1 MATMPSKNRVQPM
14 GKHSKTSKSGESPTG
29 WHSSFVPRKG
39 KGRMKNGHRR
49 TGSFSSTLDGS
60 EQTESSHWI
69 RNHIRMREC
78 ITFIPD
84 EKRKKRKTSIIS
96 KGDDRKCKCGYLYS
110 HHHHITKEKP
120 SDTKW
125 NSLKHTAMAKTNA
138 FGELEFVG
146 FGQRVGKFVR
156 VDHTTEPEDVL
167 KLMREQWKL
176 ELPNLLISVT
186 GGAKNFYIK
195 PRLQEVFRKG
205 LIKAA
210 QSTGAW
216 IITGG
221 THAGVMKHV
230 GEAVRTN
237 AVAGRSDNK
246 VVAIGVATWGIVHH
260 KDELINPQGSFPAR
274 YHLED
279 PPPGR
284 AALDPNHSHF
294 ILVDDGTNEQFG
306 KEIKLR
312 AELEKRISEHK
323 TRACTHAPGSSSV
336 SIPVVLLA
344 LQGGPGTLETVY
356 QGVSNNT
363 PAVIVEGSGGAAD
376 ILAYGFNH
384 SPEELVAVEG
394 HVGQYEIVG
403 RVDKQL
409 EEVLRA
415 KIVEEFGGSDPS
427 KLDPNKLKVW
437 TKWVV
442 DSIKKKQLLSVFEI
456 DSRES
461 AKNIDVAMLR
471 ALLRA
476 NKDDYQH
483 QLKLALAW
491 NRSDIAET
499 DIFTADRR
507 WKQEELED
515 LMYSAILEDKVN
527 FVKLFLENGV
537 SLKDFLTVRRLQR
550 LYSEIPQSGVLFDLL
565 QKRLRERISSSTSKS
580 LSRKPSSAKISVTMD
595 DVGHVIQSLMGEIYV
610 PLYER
615 NPERYAGVDPKA
627 LCEDPT
633 RELFLFC
640 VLLNRQE
647 MARLFWEEGKEG
659 VAAALVA
666 SKLLKSM
673 ARELEND
680 TEMSEEMLE
689 HADKFEDLA
698 LGVLNECWGEDEL
711 RTQLLLVRELYLW
724 GELTCLRIAISGNHL
739 NFIAHSA
746 CQALLNNIWMGKM
759 ALDTS
764 MIRLFSCIFIPPLVP
779 ALIYFRE
786 DQKEEETLIEPLGT
800 DERHYSIAPGSMRRP
815 VVARTKT
822 SAGMIV
828 DDIPEG
834 EDLNKSMEMVV
845 VHSSG
850 SGLINNRQKQ
860 VQLKEEDEE
869 DEEEYEAPATEE
881 GELDFRSSGKRIGLL
896 TRFYLF
902 YDAPIT
908 TFMHNVLS
916 YILFLCLYSVVILR
930 QFEFNVLSVI
940 DYILAVWIF
949 TLFCEE
955 IRQLITTEARS
966 VSGKLLE
973 YVGNSWNLFDL
984 ANITTFVVA
993 FALRFF
999 PETFSAARVLY
1010 SLNLMIFFFRLLH
1023 IFYINKEMGPKLIMI
1038 ARMLKDLIFFIF
1050 ILIIFILAYGVAS
1063 QAILYPN
1070 ETRAGTILQGIFH
1083 KAYFQIYG
1091 ELFLEEIMNDGFTC
1105 EANDTLAIATN
1116 QQRCPSEVGTYL
1128 VPVLLGLYMLVTNVL
1143 LLNLLIAMF
1152 GYTFEKVQ
1160 ENTDKIWKFQ
1170 RYDLIKEYSD
1180 RPPLAPP
1187 VIFFSHIFLLF
1198 RAITM
1203 GCCKKCRPGDSVM
1216 KVKLE
1221 KAERKQL
1228 ILWEYL
1234 NSENY
1239 LQQTRREKSQETD
1252 ERVHNTQEKVDELK
1266 DLASEQDERLTRL
1279 EEQMMKSTMSLDSI
1293 VQAQA
1298 WIIKSLQQNKL
1309 AASEDAP
1316 ELEVTPAEKAPRAA
1330 VPSLTREPSSMNVGK
1345 RPKTVKGRRR
1355 TLDSQPVQEIHQK
1368 ARTTPYP
1375 MCDVNRCLVPD
1386 DKVPWEVPFSS
1397 YHPVN
1402 YTAEC
1407 VLAGPPWADVDLMS
1421 MSLEERPFLMFNQL
1435 DTKFKGAVDRTSFI
1449 GTYKVKEKLPLNPK
1463 GRTGMVGRG
1472 LLGRFGPNHAADPV
1486 VTRWKRDK
1494 YGNKEVHPE
1503 SSRNVLEFVAIQRR
1517 DNLLWAIPGGM
1528 VEPGENL
1535 TMTLK
1540 NEFGEEALGKLDKTE
1555 QERMDMSHKLDKLF
1569 RQGKEVFKGYSD
1581 DPRNTDNAWIETT
1594 AINYHDEEGYL
1605 MQNFT
1610 LQAGDDAGAV
1620 RWQDVDGTSPL
1631 FASHQAILKHVAG
1644 FHNAHF

>member
-1 MATMPSKNRVQPM
+1 MPSKNRVQPM
-14 GKHSKTSKSGESPTG
+14 TKLGKTAKSGESPTG

-39 KGRMKNGHRR
+39 KGRMRNGHRR
-49 TGSFSSTLDGS
+49 TGSFSSTFDTS
-60 EQTESSHWI
+60 EETESSHWI

-84 EKRKKRKTSIIS
+84 EKS
-96 KGDDRKCKCGYLYS
+96 KGEDRKCKCGYLYS

-323 TRACTHAPGSSSV
+323 TRASTHAPGSSSV

-415 KIVEEFGGSDPS
+415 KIVEEFGGSDPT

-550 LYSEIPQSGVLFDLL
+550 LYSS
-565 QKRLRERISSSTSKS
+565 
-580 LSRKPSSAKISVTMD
+580 
-595 DVGHVIQSLMGEIYV
+595 
-610 PLYER
+610 
-615 NPERYAGVDPKA
+615 DPKA

-850 SGLINNRQKQ
+850 SGLINNRQTQ
-860 VQLKEEDEE
+860 PVQLKEKDEE

-1266 DLASEQDERLTRL
+1266 DLASEQDKRLTRL
-1279 EEQMMKSTMSLDSI
+1279 EKQMMMTHHFFFTFSQADRVDELKDDHDD
-1293 VQAQA
+1293 AQA

-1309 AASEDAP
+1309 AASEAPP
-1316 ELEVTPAEKAPRAA
+1316 ELEVTPAEKVPRAA
-1330 VPSLTREPSSMNVGK
+1330 MPSLTREPSSMNVGK

-1402 YTAEC
+1402 YTADC

-1449 GTYKVKEKLPLNPK
+1449 GTYKVKEKLPL
-1463 GRTGMVGRG
+1463 
-1472 LLGRFGPNHAADPV
+1472 
-1486 VTRWKRDK
+1486 WKRDK

-1503 SSRNVLEFVAIQRR
+1503 TSRNVLEFVAIQRR

-1555 QERMDMSHKLDKLF
+1555 QERMDMSIKLDKLF

>member
-1 MATMPSKNRVQPM
+1 MATMPAKNKIQPSEN
-14 GKHSKTSKSGESPTG
+14 HSKTTKSRETG
-29 WHSSFVPRKG
+29 WQSSFAPRKG
-39 KGRMKNGHRR
+39 KGRFKNGHRR
-49 TGSFSSTLDGS
+49 TGSFDAS
-60 EQTESSHWI
+60 EQTESCHWI
-69 RNHIRMREC
+69 RNHIKMREC
-78 ITFIPD
+78 ITFIAD
-84 EKRKKRKTSIIS
+84 EKS
-96 KGDDRKCKCGYLYS
+96 KGEERKCKCGYLKS
-110 HHHHITKEKP
+110 QHHQIALANKKP
-120 SDTKW
+120 PDTKW
-125 NSLKHTAMAKTNA
+125 NSLMHTSIEKTNA

-156 VDHTTEPEDVL
+156 VNHTTEPEDVL
-167 KLMREQWKL
+167 KLMREQWNL

-237 AVAGRSDNK
+237 AVAGRSSNK

-260 KDELINPQGSFPAR
+260 NDELINDQGSFPAR

-323 TRACTHAPGSSSV
+323 TRASTQAPGSSSV

-384 SPEELVAVEG
+384 SLEEVVAVEG
-394 HVGQYEIVG
+394 HVGKQEIVG
-403 RVDKQL
+403 RVDTQL

-415 KIVEEFGGSDPS
+415 KIAEEFGGNDPS
-427 KLDPNKLKVW
+427 KLDQKKLKQW

-442 DSIKKKQLLSVFEI
+442 DSIKKKQLLSIFEI

-537 SLKDFLTVRRLQR
+537 SLKDFLTVRRLQK
-550 LYSEIPQSGVLFDLL
+550 LYSEIPQSGVLFDML
-565 QKRLRERISSSTSKS
+565 QKRLRERISSPSKS
-580 LSRKPSSAKISVTMD
+580 LKRKPSTPKVSVTMN

-615 NPERYAGVDPKA
+615 NPERYGGDPKA
-627 LCEDPT
+627 VCEDPT
-633 RELFLFC
+633 RELFVFC

-659 VAAALVA
+659 VAAALVG

-680 TEMSEEMLE
+680 TELSEEMLE

-746 CQALLNNIWMGKM
+746 CQALLNNIWMGKL

-764 MIRLFSCIFIPPLVP
+764 IIRLFTCIFIPPLVP

-800 DERHYSIAPGSMRRP
+800 DERHYSISAGMGRP
-815 VVARTKT
+815 VVARTRT
-822 SAGMIV
+822 NAGMII
-828 DDIPEG
+828 DSIPEG
-834 EDLNKSMEMVV
+834 EELDKSMEMVV

-850 SGLINNRQKQ
+850 SGLINNRQTSQ
-860 VQLKEEDEE
+860 VQLKDEE
-869 DEEEYEAPATEE
+869 KEEEYEAPHTEE
-881 GELDFRSSGKRIGLL
+881 GELDFRSSGKRIGPL

-908 TFMHNVLS
+908 TFMHNVIS
-916 YILFLCLYSVVILR
+916 YILFLCLYSVVILTE
-930 QFEFNVLSVI
+930 FEQNEFGQNVLSPI
-940 DYILAVWIF
+940 DYVLAIWIF
-949 TLFCEE
+949 TLICEE

-973 YVGNSWNLFDL
+973 YIGNYWNLFDL
-984 ANITTFVVA
+984 ANIVTFIVA
-993 FALRFF
+993 FVLRFF
-999 PETFSAARVLY
+999 SETFIVARVLY
-1010 SLNLMIFFFRLLH
+1010 SLNLMIFSFRLLH

-1038 ARMLKDLIFFIF
+1038 ARMLKDLMFFIF
-1050 ILIIFILAYGVAS
+1050 ILIIFILAYGVATQS
-1063 QAILYPN
+1063 ILYPN
-1070 ETRAGTILQGIFH
+1070 ESRVGTVLQGIFH

-1091 ELFLEEIMNDGFTC
+1091 ELFLEEIMNDGFNC
-1105 EANDTLAIATN
+1105 VANNSEAMATN
-1116 QQRCPSEVGTYL
+1116 QQRCPSEEGTYV

-1187 VIFFSHIFLLF
+1187 VIIFSHLFLLF

-1203 GCCKKCRPGDSVM
+1203 GCCKRCRPGDNVM

-1221 KAERKQL
+1221 SAERKQL

-1234 NSENY
+1234 NTENY
-1239 LQQTRREKSQETD
+1239 LQQTRRDKSQETG
-1252 ERVHNTQEKVDELK
+1252 ERVHDTQEKVDELK
-1266 DLASEQDERLTRL
+1266 DLANEQDERLTRL
-1279 EEQMMKSTMSLDSI
+1279 EEQMLKSTMSLESI
-1293 VQAQA
+1293 VQSQA
-1298 WIIKSLQQNKL
+1298 WIIKSLQQNNLSAKE
-1309 AASEDAP
+1309 APP
-1316 ELEVTPAEKAPRAA
+1316 ELELSPAEKVPRSTL
-1330 VPSLTREPSSMNVGK
+1330 PSLTREPTRSSLHQGK

-1355 TLDSQPVQEIHQK
+1355 TLDGQPIQEIHQK
-1368 ARTTPYP
+1368 ARTCPYP
-1375 MCDVNRCLVPD
+1375 MCEVNRCQVPD
-1386 DKVPWEVPFSS
+1386 DKVPWEVPFNS

-1402 YTAEC
+1402 YTADC

-1421 MSLEERPFLMFNQL
+1421 MSLEERPFLMYNQL

-1449 GTYKVKEKLPLNPK
+1449 GVYQVKDKLPLNPK

-1486 VTRWKRDK
+1486 VTRWKKDMF
-1494 YGNKEVHPE
+1494 GNKEVHRE
-1503 SSRNVLEFVAIQRR
+1503 THRNVLEFVAIQRK
-1517 DNLLWAIPGGM
+1517 DNGLWAIPGGM

-1540 NEFGEEALGKLDKTE
+1540 NEFGEEALGKLDKTD
-1555 QERMDMSHKLDKLF
+1555 QEKKDMSKKLDKLF
-1569 RQGKEVFKGYSD
+1569 QQGKEVFKGYSD

-1620 RWQDVDGTSPL
+1620 QWQDVDGSSPL

>member
-1 MATMPSKNRVQPM
+1 M
-14 GKHSKTSKSGESPTG
+14 
-29 WHSSFVPRKG
+29 W
-39 KGRMKNGHRR
+39 
-49 TGSFSSTLDGS
+49 
-60 EQTESSHWI
+60 
-69 RNHIRMREC
+69 
-78 ITFIPD
+78 
-84 EKRKKRKTSIIS
+84 
-96 KGDDRKCKCGYLYS
+96 
-110 HHHHITKEKP
+110 
-120 SDTKW
+120 
-125 NSLKHTAMAKTNA
+125 
-138 FGELEFVG
+138 
-146 FGQRVGKFVR
+146 
-156 VDHTTEPEDVL
+156 
-167 KLMREQWKL
+167 
-176 ELPNLLISVT
+176 
-186 GGAKNFYIK
+186 
-195 PRLQEVFRKG
+195 
-205 LIKAA
+205 
-210 QSTGAW
+210 
-216 IITGG
+216 
-221 THAGVMKHV
+221 
-230 GEAVRTN
+230 
-237 AVAGRSDNK
+237 
-246 VVAIGVATWGIVHH
+246 
-260 KDELINPQGSFPAR
+260 
-274 YHLED
+274 
-279 PPPGR
+279 
-284 AALDPNHSHF
+284 
-294 ILVDDGTNEQFG
+294 
-306 KEIKLR
+306 
-312 AELEKRISEHK
+312 
-323 TRACTHAPGSSSV
+323 
-336 SIPVVLLA
+336 
-344 LQGGPGTLETVY
+344 
-356 QGVSNNT
+356 
-363 PAVIVEGSGGAAD
+363 
-376 ILAYGFNH
+376 
-384 SPEELVAVEG
+384 AVE
-394 HVGQYEIVG
+394 
-403 RVDKQL
+403 
-409 EEVLRA
+409 
-415 KIVEEFGGSDPS
+415 
-427 KLDPNKLKVW
+427 
-437 TKWVV
+437 
-442 DSIKKKQLLSVFEI
+442 SIKKKQLLSIFEI

-507 WKQEELED
+507 WKQEELAD

-550 LYSEIPQSGVLFDLL
+550 LYSEIPQSGVLFDML
-565 QKRLRERISSSTSKS
+565 QKRLRERLSPSKTNM
-580 LSRKPSSAKISVTMD
+580 SRKPSTAKVSVTMD

-615 NPERYAGVDPKA
+615 NPERYKPDGDPKT

-633 RELFLFC
+633 RELFLYC

-666 SKLLKSM
+666 SNLLKSM
-673 ARELEND
+673 ASELEND
-680 TEMSEEMLE
+680 TELSEEMSE
-689 HADKFEDLA
+689 HADKFEELA

-764 MIRLFSCIFIPPLVP
+764 IIRLFTCIFIPPLVP

-800 DERHYSIAPGSMRRP
+800 EERHYSIAPGSIRRPRP

-828 DDIPEG
+828 DNIPEG

-850 SGLINNRQKQ
+850 SGLINNQPTPQ
-860 VQLKEEDEE
+860 VQFKEKDEEDEE
-869 DEEEYEAPATEE
+869 DYEAPDTEE
-881 GELDFRSSGKRIGLL
+881 GELDFRSSGKRISAL

-916 YILFLCLYSVVILR
+916 YILFLCLYSVVILT

-973 YVGNSWNLFDL
+973 YVGNYWNLFDL
-984 ANITTFVVA
+984 VNIITFITA

-999 PETFSAARVLY
+999 PGTFSAARVLY

-1070 ETRAGTILQGIFH
+1070 ETRVGTVLQGIFH
-1083 KAYFQIYG
+1083 KSYFQIYG

-1105 EANDTLAIATN
+1105 EADYATAIANNT
-1116 QQRCPSEVGTYL
+1116 QRCPSEIGTWL

-1187 VIFFSHIFLLF
+1187 VILFSHIFLLF

-1216 KVKLE
+1216 T
-1221 KAERKQL
+1221 
-1228 ILWEYL
+1228 LW
-1234 NSENY
+1234 
-1239 LQQTRREKSQETD
+1239 
-1252 ERVHNTQEKVDELK
+1252 
-1266 DLASEQDERLTRL
+1266 
-1279 EEQMMKSTMSLDSI
+1279 
-1293 VQAQA
+1293 
-1298 WIIKSLQQNKL
+1298 
-1309 AASEDAP
+1309 
-1316 ELEVTPAEKAPRAA
+1316 
-1330 VPSLTREPSSMNVGK
+1330 
-1345 RPKTVKGRRR
+1345 
-1355 TLDSQPVQEIHQK
+1355 
-1368 ARTTPYP
+1368 
-1375 MCDVNRCLVPD
+1375 
-1386 DKVPWEVPFSS
+1386 
-1397 YHPVN
+1397 
-1402 YTAEC
+1402 
-1407 VLAGPPWADVDLMS
+1407 
-1421 MSLEERPFLMFNQL
+1421 
-1435 DTKFKGAVDRTSFI
+1435 
-1449 GTYKVKEKLPLNPK
+1449 
-1463 GRTGMVGRG
+1463 
-1472 LLGRFGPNHAADPV
+1472 
-1486 VTRWKRDK
+1486 
-1494 YGNKEVHPE
+1494 
-1503 SSRNVLEFVAIQRR
+1503 
-1517 DNLLWAIPGGM
+1517 
-1528 VEPGENL
+1528 
-1535 TMTLK
+1535 
-1540 NEFGEEALGKLDKTE
+1540 
-1555 QERMDMSHKLDKLF
+1555 
-1569 RQGKEVFKGYSD
+1569 
-1581 DPRNTDNAWIETT
+1581 
-1594 AINYHDEEGYL
+1594 
-1605 MQNFT
+1605 
-1610 LQAGDDAGAV
+1610 
-1620 RWQDVDGTSPL
+1620 
-1631 FASHQAILKHVAG
+1631 
-1644 FHNAHF
+1644 

>member
-1 MATMPSKNRVQPM
+1 MATMPSKNRVQPIE
-14 GKHSKTSKSGESPTG
+14 KHSKTTKGGESG
-29 WHSSFVPRKG
+29 WQSSFLPRKG
-39 KGRMKNGHRR
+39 GKNRMKNGHRR
-49 TGSFSSTLDGS
+49 TGSFSSSFGAS
-60 EQTESSHWI
+60 EQTESCHWI
-69 RNHIRMREC
+69 RNHVEMREC

-84 EKRKKRKTSIIS
+84 EKS
-96 KGDDRKCKCGYLYS
+96 KGEDRKCKCGYLRS
-110 HHHHITKEKP
+110 QHHHIAKEKS

-125 NSLKHTAMAKTNA
+125 NSLKHTATTKTNA

-156 VDHTTEPEDVL
+156 VNHTTEPEVVL
-167 KLMREQWKL
+167 KLMREQWQL

-221 THAGVMKHV
+221 THTGVMKHV

-237 AVAGRSDNK
+237 AVAGRSSNK

-260 KDELINPQGSFPAR
+260 KDELINSQGSFPAG

-323 TRACTHAPGSSSV
+323 TRASTQAPGSSSV

-384 SPEELVAVEG
+384 SLEEVVAVEG
-394 HVGQYEIVG
+394 HIGKHEIVG

-409 EEVLRA
+409 EEELRE
-415 KIVEEFGGSDPS
+415 KIMLEFGGNDAS
-427 KLDPNKLKVW
+427 KLNKW
-437 TKWVV
+437 TMWAVE
-442 DSIKKKQLLSVFEI
+442 SIKKKQLLSIFEI

-507 WKQEELED
+507 WKQEELAD

-550 LYSEIPQSGVLFDLL
+550 LYSEIPQSGVLFDML
-565 QKRLRERISSSTSKS
+565 QKRLRERLSPSKTNM
-580 LSRKPSSAKISVTMD
+580 SRKPSTAKVSVTMD

-615 NPERYAGVDPKA
+615 NPERYKPDGDPKT

-633 RELFLFC
+633 RELFVYC

-666 SKLLKSM
+666 SNLLKSM
-673 ARELEND
+673 ASELEND
-680 TEMSEEMLE
+680 TELSEEMSE
-689 HADKFEDLA
+689 HADKFEELA

-764 MIRLFSCIFIPPLVP
+764 IIRLFTCIFIPPLVP
-779 ALIYFRE
+779 VLIYFRE

-800 DERHYSIAPGSMRRP
+800 EERHYSIAPGSIRRPRP

-828 DDIPEG
+828 DNIPEG

-850 SGLINNRQKQ
+850 SGLINNQQTPQ
-860 VQLKEEDEE
+860 VQFKEKDEEDEE
-869 DEEEYEAPATEE
+869 DYEAPDTEE
-881 GELDFRSSGKRIGLL
+881 GELDFRSSGKRISAL

-916 YILFLCLYSVVILR
+916 YILFLCLYSVVILT

-973 YVGNSWNLFDL
+973 YVGNYWNLFDL
-984 ANITTFVVA
+984 VNIITFITA

-999 PETFSAARVLY
+999 PGTFSAARVLY

-1070 ETRAGTILQGIFH
+1070 ETRVGTVLQGIFH
-1083 KAYFQIYG
+1083 KSYFQIYG

-1105 EANDTLAIATN
+1105 EADDATAIANNT
-1116 QQRCPSEVGTYL
+1116 QRCPSEIGTYL

-1187 VIFFSHIFLLF
+1187 VILFSHIFLLF

-1221 KAERKQL
+1221 TAERKQL

-1266 DLASEQDERLTRL
+1266 DLANEQDERLTRL
-1279 EEQMMKSTMSLDSI
+1279 EEQMIKSTMSLESI
-1293 VQAQA
+1293 IQSQA
-1298 WIIKSLQQNKL
+1298 WIIKSLQQNNL
-1309 AASEDAP
+1309 SAREAPP
-1316 ELEVTPAEKAPRAA
+1316 ELEDTSAEKAPHPKA
-1330 VPSLTREPSSMNVGK
+1330 PLTREPTSMNLGK

-1355 TLDSQPVQEIHQK
+1355 TLDGQPIQEIHQK
-1368 ARTTPYP
+1368 ARTSPYP
-1375 MCDVNRCLVPD
+1375 MCDVNRFPVPD

-1397 YHPVN
+1397 YSPVD
-1402 YTAEC
+1402 YTADC

-1435 DTKFKGAVDRTSFI
+1435 DTKFKGAVERTSFI

-1472 LLGRFGPNHAADPV
+1472 LMGRFGPNHAADPV
-1486 VTRWKRDK
+1486 VTRWKRDRF
-1494 YGNKEVHPE
+1494 GNKEVHPDT
-1503 SSRNVLEFVAIQRR
+1503 SRNVLEFVAIQRR
-1517 DNLLWAIPGGM
+1517 DNGLWAIPGGM

-1535 TMTLK
+1535 SMTLK

-1555 QERMDMSHKLDKLF
+1555 QERMDMSKKLDKLF

-1620 RWQDVDGTSPL
+1620 RWQDVDGNSPL